1 MTADPTY
8 PLYPT
13 LCIISAFLMFL
24 VLTHSF
30 IRQSWNLAV
39 TFLCIGLFLDN
50 LTHGINAVVWRDNAD
65 IKVPGYCDIV
75 SRLQFLMNF
84 LPSITSLLITRK
96 LYLISTMR
104 DVEPPSGKMKRFD
117 LWVEWGWGLGYPVL
131 MTAVVYTLCQD
142 ARFVVLEGFGCASS
156 TSDSWFSVVVIS
168 ILPLIPPLI
177 SIFFYCPLIIR
188 TVHFQRQH
196 TDDFFQSNGSI
207 SRTSYFRILALGC
220 LDIVITLPISIIN
233 LVSFFVTLSG
243 PDSLPAYIGWKAN
256 HADFAPVGV
265 PYADLTDTRWD
276 AFTTYFDYGQY
287 AVLAIAIFALF
298 GLTSSARAA
307 YWSRI
312 TAVATFVGWTPK
324 PSAQK
329 QRASQIGLDS
339 MTFAAPGHRVALQ
352 SEHTFADTEMG
363 KVSGKSGDWGV
374 ESASRAAGSMQ
385 HSKTNTLV
393 T

>member
-1 MTADPTY
+1 MAVDPTY

-13 LCIISAFLMFL
+13 LCIISSFFMFL
-24 VLTHSF
+24 ILSHSF

-65 IKVPGYCDIV
+65 IKVPVYCDIV

-96 LYLISTMR
+96 LYIISTLR
-104 DVEPPSGKMKRFD
+104 DVEPPSRKTRMID
-117 LWVEWGWGLGYPVL
+117 LAIEWGWGLGYPLFMVV
-131 MTAVVYTLCQD
+131 VVYTLCQD
-142 ARFVVLEGFGCASS
+142 VRFIVLQGFGCASS

-177 SIFFYCPLIIR
+177 SVVFYCPLIIR
-188 TVHFQRQH
+188 TVYIQRQN
-196 TDDFFQSNGSI
+196 TNDFLQSNGSI

-233 LVSFFVTLSG
+233 LVSFFATLSG
-243 PDSLPAYIGWKAN
+243 PRSLPAYIGWTAN
-256 HADFAPVGV
+256 HADFAPFGI
-265 PYADLTDTRWD
+265 PYADITDTPWD
-276 AFTTYFDYGQY
+276 SFTTYFDYGQY

-298 GLTSSARAA
+298 GMTSSARSA

-312 TAVATFVGWTPK
+312 TLVGKLVGWK
-324 PSAQK
+324 PSARQSHSSIK
-329 QRASQIGLDS
+329 MDS
-339 MTFAAPGHRVALQ
+339 IAFAAPSHPVNLPQRGGD
-352 SEHTFADTEMG
+352 STFA
-363 KVSGKSGDWGV
+363 VSSV
-374 ESASRAAGSMQ
+374 
-385 HSKTNTLV
+385 SKTKFESEPGAAASFHRTKSEGLFV
-393 T
+393 